1 MAAQIAITEDS
12 TVQVSAVINYRGI
25 KLLEQICIT
34 GVPEKIPEEMVAPL
48 QSLVC
53 QCINPYRYF

>member
-1 MAAQIAITEDS
+1 MAAQITITEDS
-12 TVQVSAVINYRGI
+12 TVEVSAVINYRGI

-34 GVPEKIPEEMVAPL
+34 GVPEKIPEEMVGAL